1 MKYKYEVK
9 RELIINDLS
18 KEIDELSQEIKKERE
33 IKGFTAQYRALSKT
47 YNDVIKHYLNLIKEV
62 EAENTG
68 TDALTEFNTSQSPYD
83 ENGRGLLTI

>member
-1 MKYKYEVK
+1 MKYKYEIE
-9 RELIINDLS
+9 RELIMKALS
-18 KEIDELSQEIKKERE
+18 NEIGELSQEIKKERE

-47 YNDVIKHYLNLIKEV
+47 YNDATKHYLNLIKEV
-62 EAENTG
+62 ETENTS

>member
-1 MKYKYEVK
+1 MKYKYEIE

-18 KEIDELSQEIKKERE
+18 NEIDELSQEIKKERE

-47 YNDVIKHYLNLIKEV
+47 YNDATKHYLNLVKEV

-68 TDALTEFNTSQSPYD
+68 TDALTEFNMLQPLYD
-83 ENGRGLLTI
+83 ENGGELLKI

>member
-1 MKYKYEVK
+1 MKYKYEIE
-9 RELIINDLS
+9 RELIMKALS
-18 KEIDELSQEIKKERE
+18 NEIGELSQEIKKERE

-47 YNDVIKHYLNLIKEV
+47 YNDATKHYLNLIKEA